1 MSPLFPNVQST
12 LDLNG
17 PELSFT
23 TQPQSTSIASAA
35 TYLGVTSKLIQ
46 ETYNGYPVRGFLY
59 YPTSSGVSSNLDV
72 VVLYHGTIT
81 DTGVTPANAADTFLK
96 LALNRVNLK
105 DKIIFSVAYPQDAI
119 PIYVNNPNL
128 AAQQFPGLNFSSMLI
143 GDNIV

>member
-35 TYLGVTSKLIQ
+35 TYSGVTTQLIE
-46 ETYNGYPVRGFLY
+46 ETYNGYPVRGYLY

-72 VVLYHGTIT
+72 VVLYHGTIEE
-81 DTGVTPANAADTFLK
+81 GGLTF
-96 LALNRVNLK
+96 
-105 DKIIFSVAYPQDAI
+105 
-119 PIYVNNPNL
+119 
-128 AAQQFPGLNFSSMLI
+128 
-143 GDNIV
+143 